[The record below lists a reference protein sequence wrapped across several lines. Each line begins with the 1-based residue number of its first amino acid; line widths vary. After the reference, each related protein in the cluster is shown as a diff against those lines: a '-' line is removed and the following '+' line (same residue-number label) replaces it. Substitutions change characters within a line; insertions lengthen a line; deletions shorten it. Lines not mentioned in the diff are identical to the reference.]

1 MNAFIILIILLLLLF
16 FSLLFSTNNVS
27 SSIVFTFVSKINA
40 WSRHG
45 IIQSYEF
52 IHLQVD
58 TRILMPACE
67 FKKYNNG
74 SQSCSNNIYN
84 KCFKYS
90 FRPHTYIFHD
100 DRSLL
105 PLQYSRPKARRRSK
119 IRPVFLA
126 SKVLKRVI
134 SKCLIE

>member
-1 MNAFIILIILLLLLF
+1 MNAFIILITLLLFF

-58 TRILMPACE
+58 TRILMPVRACE

-74 SQSCSNNIYN
+74 S
-84 KCFKYS
+84 
-90 FRPHTYIFHD
+90 
-100 DRSLL
+100 
-105 PLQYSRPKARRRSK
+105 
-119 IRPVFLA
+119 
-126 SKVLKRVI
+126 
-134 SKCLIE
+134 